1 MTTKSVLRTAARDSL
16 PVLAG
21 YVVLGMGFGLLMA
34 AAATASGG
42 RWR

>member
-1 MTTKSVLRTAARDSL
+1 MTTKSVFRTAARDSL

-21 YVVLGMGFGLLMA
+21 YVVLGMGFGLLWT
-34 AAATASGG
+34 AAATESGG